1 MSLPG
6 SSHFLLLNSA
16 FLPLDV
22 IVFRILSVVLFV
34 KRGGEEMN
42 AVQTFKLTKNF
53 DGLIAVNGID
63 LEIKKGELFSL
74 LGPNGAGK
82 TTTIRMLCCLLK
94 PTKGT
99 ASILGHDV
107 VKTPFAVKRFI
118 GVSPQDTILSERLNC
133 WENLALI
140 GKAHGLSSDEVK
152 GRSEE
157 LLETMGLM
165 ERSKDQVR
173 KFSGGMKR
181 RLSIAMALVS
191 DPQVLFLDEPTLGLD
206 PQARRNI
213 WEYIATLKG
222 KKTILLTTHYMEE
235 ADSLSD
241 RIGIID
247 EGRVVALGTSQ
258 ELKTQFFE
266 MQSMVV
272 STEDLTA
279 EVVEDLQSK
288 YSRLEMTKGRL
299 KIYHKDL
306 DFKGIVDYLHS
317 RGVTVYS
324 AALEQPTL
332 EDVFI
337 QITGKKLRD

>member
-1 MSLPG
+1 V
-6 SSHFLLLNSA
+6 LLFA
-16 FLPLDV
+16 KD
-22 IVFRILSVVLFV
+22 
-34 KRGGEEMN
+34 GGEEMN
-42 AVQTFKLTKNF
+42 AVQTFKLTKQF
-53 DGLIAVNGID
+53 DGLVAVNGVD

-99 ASILGHDV
+99 ASILGYDV
-107 VKTPFAVKRFI
+107 VKTPFAVKKLI
-118 GVSPQDTILSERLNC
+118 GVSPQETILSERLNC

-140 GKAHGLSSDEVK
+140 GKVHGLSSNQVRR
-152 GRSEE
+152 RSQE

-181 RLSIAMALVS
+181 RLSIAMALIS

-206 PQARRNI
+206 PQARRAI
-213 WEYIATLKG
+213 WDYIAGLKG

-247 EGRVVALGTSQ
+247 EGRVAALGTSQ
-258 ELKTQFFE
+258 ELKTNTFG
-266 MQSMVV
+266 MRNMVV
-272 STEDLTA
+272 STENLTA
-279 EVVEDLQSK
+279 ETIAELHSK
-288 YSRLEMTKGRL
+288 YSRVAMTKGQL
-299 KIYHKDL
+299 KISNKDL
-306 DFKGIVDYLHS
+306 DFKEIVDYLHS
-317 RGVTVYS
+317 RRVAVYS
-324 AALEQPTL
+324 ATLEQPTL

>member
-1 MSLPG
+1 
-6 SSHFLLLNSA
+6 
-16 FLPLDV
+16 
-22 IVFRILSVVLFV
+22 
-34 KRGGEEMN
+34 MN
-42 AVQTFKLTKNF
+42 AIQTFKLTKRFN
-53 DGLIAVNGID
+53 GLVAVNGVD
-63 LEIKKGELFSL
+63 LEIKNGELFSL

-94 PTKGT
+94 PTQGT
-99 ASILGHDV
+99 ASVLGYDV
-107 VKTPFAVKRFI
+107 IREPFEVKKLI
-118 GVSPQDTILSERLNC
+118 GVSPQDTVLSERLNC

-140 GKAHGLSSDEVK
+140 GKVHGLSSNQAK
-152 GRSEE
+152 RRSKE

-181 RLSIAMALVS
+181 RLNIAMALVS

-206 PQARRNI
+206 PQARRTI
-213 WEYIATLKG
+213 WEYIAELKG

-235 ADSLSD
+235 ADVLSD

-258 ELKTQFFE
+258 ELKTNLFE
-266 MQSMVV
+266 MRSMVI
-272 STEDLTA
+272 STENLTA
-279 EVVEDLQSK
+279 EVMEDLLNK
-288 YSRLEMTKGRL
+288 YSRLEKARGRL

-306 DFKGIVDYLHS
+306 NFKEIVDYLHS

>member
-1 MSLPG
+1 
-6 SSHFLLLNSA
+6 
-16 FLPLDV
+16 
-22 IVFRILSVVLFV
+22 
-34 KRGGEEMN
+34 MN
-42 AVQTFKLTKNF
+42 AVQTSKLTKEF
-53 DGLIAVNGID
+53 DSLVAVNGID
-63 LEIKKGELFSL
+63 LEIKKGELFSF

-94 PTKGT
+94 PTRGT

-107 VKTPFAVKRFI
+107 VKTPFAVKKLI

-140 GKAHGLSSDEVK
+140 GKVHGLSSDEVTR
-152 GRSEE
+152 RSKN
-157 LLETMGLM
+157 LLETMGLI

-206 PQARRNI
+206 PQARRTI
-213 WEYIATLKG
+213 WEYIAELKG

-235 ADSLSD
+235 ADFLSD

-247 EGRVVALGTSQ
+247 EGKVVALGTSQ
-258 ELKTQFFE
+258 ELKTNLLE
-266 MQSMVV
+266 MRSMVV
-272 STEDLTA
+272 ETENLTA
-279 EVVEDLQSK
+279 EVIADLLSK
-288 YSRLEMTKGRL
+288 YSRLEKVKGRL
-299 KIYHKDL
+299 KIYHKEL
-306 DFKGIVDYLHS
+306 DFKRIVDYLHS
-317 RGVTVYS
+317 RGVTVHS

-337 QITGKKLRD
+337 QITGKQLRD

>member
-1 MSLPG
+1 
-6 SSHFLLLNSA
+6 
-16 FLPLDV
+16 
-22 IVFRILSVVLFV
+22 
-34 KRGGEEMN
+34 MN
-42 AVQTFKLTKNF
+42 AVQTFKLTKEF
-53 DGLIAVNGID
+53 DGLVAVNGID

-94 PTKGT
+94 PTRGT

-107 VKTPFAVKRFI
+107 VRVPFAVKKLI

-140 GKAHGLSSDEVK
+140 GKVYGLSSNEVRK
-152 GRSEE
+152 RSEE

-165 ERSKDQVR
+165 ERAKDQVR

-181 RLSIAMALVS
+181 RLSITMALVS

-206 PQARRNI
+206 PQARRAI
-213 WEYIATLKG
+213 WEYLAGLKG

-235 ADSLSD
+235 ADFLSD

-258 ELKTQFFE
+258 ELKTNIFE
-266 MQSMVV
+266 MRSMVV
-272 STEDLTA
+272 STENLTA
-279 EVVEDLQSK
+279 EVIADLQSK
-288 YSRLEMTKGRL
+288 YSRLEIAKGRL

>member
-1 MSLPG
+1 
-6 SSHFLLLNSA
+6 
-16 FLPLDV
+16 
-22 IVFRILSVVLFV
+22 
-34 KRGGEEMN
+34 MN
-42 AVQTFKLTKNF
+42 AVQTFKLTKKF
-53 DGLIAVNGID
+53 DSLVAVNGID
-63 LEIKKGELFSL
+63 LEINEGELFSL

-94 PTKGT
+94 PTGGT
-99 ASILGHDV
+99 ASVLGHDI
-107 VKTPFAVKRFI
+107 VKTPFAVKEVI
-118 GVSPQDTILSERLNC
+118 GVSPQDTTLSERLNC

-140 GKAHGLSSDEVK
+140 GKVHGLSSDAVAR
-152 GRSEE
+152 RSKE

-165 ERSKDQVR
+165 ERAKDQVR

-181 RLSIAMALVS
+181 RLSIAMALIS

-213 WEYIATLKG
+213 WDYIDTLKG

-247 EGRVVALGTSQ
+247 EGRVVALGTPR
-258 ELKTQFFE
+258 ELKTHFFE
-266 MQSMVV
+266 MQSMAV
-272 STEDLTA
+272 STGNITA
-279 EVVEDLQSK
+279 EVIEDLQSK
-288 YSRLEMTKGRL
+288 YSRLEMTKGKL

-306 DFKGIVDYLHS
+306 DFKAIVDYLHS
-317 RGVTVYS
+317 RGITVYS
-324 AALEQPTL
+324 ATLEQPTL

>member
-1 MSLPG
+1 
-6 SSHFLLLNSA
+6 
-16 FLPLDV
+16 
-22 IVFRILSVVLFV
+22 
-34 KRGGEEMN
+34 MN
-42 AVQTFKLTKNF
+42 AVQTFKLTKEF
-53 DGLIAVNGID
+53 DSLVAVNSVD

-94 PTKGT
+94 PTRGT
-99 ASILGHDV
+99 ASILGYDV
-107 VKTPFAVKRFI
+107 VRAPFGVKKLI
-118 GVSPQDTILSERLNC
+118 GVSPQDTILSEHLNC

-140 GKAHGLSSDEVK
+140 GKVHGLSSNEVEE
-152 GRSEE
+152 RSKK
-157 LLETMGLM
+157 LLETMGLI

-181 RLSIAMALVS
+181 RLSIAMALIS

-206 PQARRNI
+206 PQARRAI
-213 WEYIATLKG
+213 WEYIAELKG

-235 ADSLSD
+235 ADFLSE

-258 ELKTQFFE
+258 ELKTNLIE
-266 MQSMVV
+266 MRSMVV
-272 STEDLTA
+272 STDNLTA
-279 EVVEDLQSK
+279 EVIADLQGK
-288 YSRLEMTKGRL
+288 YSRLEMAKGRL

-306 DFKGIVDYLHS
+306 DFKEIVDYLHS

>member
-1 MSLPG
+1 
-6 SSHFLLLNSA
+6 
-16 FLPLDV
+16 
-22 IVFRILSVVLFV
+22 
-34 KRGGEEMN
+34 MN
-42 AVQTFKLTKNF
+42 AVQTFKLTKEF
-53 DGLIAVNGID
+53 DGLVAVNGVD
-63 LEIKKGELFSL
+63 LEIKKGELFSF

-94 PTKGT
+94 PTRGT
-99 ASILGHDV
+99 ASVLGYDV
-107 VKTPFAVKRFI
+107 VKTPFAVKKLI

-140 GKAHGLSSDEVK
+140 GKVHGLGSDEVK
-152 GRSEE
+152 KRSQE
-157 LLETMGLM
+157 LLETMGLT

-206 PQARRNI
+206 PQARRTI
-213 WEYIATLKG
+213 WEYMAKLKG

-247 EGRVVALGTSQ
+247 EGKVVALGTSQ
-258 ELKTQFFE
+258 ELKTNVFK
-266 MQSMVV
+266 MRNMVV
-272 STEDLTA
+272 STGNLTA
-279 EVVEDLQSK
+279 EVITDLHNK
-288 YSRLEMTKGRL
+288 YSRVAMTKGQL
-299 KIYHKDL
+299 KVSHKEL
-306 DFKGIVDYLHS
+306 DFKEIVDYLHS

-337 QITGKKLRD
+337 EITGKKLRD

>member
-1 MSLPG
+1 
-6 SSHFLLLNSA
+6 
-16 FLPLDV
+16 
-22 IVFRILSVVLFV
+22 
-34 KRGGEEMN
+34 MN
-42 AVQTFKLTKNF
+42 AVQTFKLNKQF
-53 DGLIAVNGID
+53 DNLVAVNNID

-94 PTKGT
+94 PTSGT
-99 ASILGHDV
+99 ASILGYDV
-107 VKTPFAVKRFI
+107 VKMPFAVKKLI

-140 GKAHGLSSDEVK
+140 GRVHGLSSNEVK
-152 GRSEE
+152 VRSQE
-157 LLETMGLM
+157 LLETMGLL
-165 ERSKDQVR
+165 ERAKDQVR

-191 DPQVLFLDEPTLGLD
+191 NPQVLFLDEPTLGLD
-206 PQARRNI
+206 PQARRTI
-213 WEYIATLKG
+213 WEYIAGLRG

-241 RIGIID
+241 RIGIVD
-247 EGRVVALGTSQ
+247 EGKIVALGTPQ
-258 ELKTQFFE
+258 ELKTKIFA
-266 MQSMVV
+266 MRSMVV
-272 STEDLTA
+272 STENLPPEVIADLHN
-279 EVVEDLQSK
+279 K
-288 YSRLEMTKGRL
+288 YSRVAVAKEKL

-306 DFKGIVDYLHS
+306 DFKEIVDYLHA
-317 RGVTVYS
+317 RGVTVHS

>member
-1 MSLPG
+1 
-6 SSHFLLLNSA
+6 
-16 FLPLDV
+16 
-22 IVFRILSVVLFV
+22 
-34 KRGGEEMN
+34 MN
-42 AVQTFKLTKNF
+42 AVQTFKLIKEF
-53 DGLIAVNGID
+53 DGLVAVNGVD

-99 ASILGHDV
+99 ASILGYDIATEPFK
-107 VKTPFAVKRFI
+107 VKKLI
-118 GVSPQDTILSERLNC
+118 GVSPQETVLSERLNC

-140 GKAHGLSSDEVK
+140 GKIHGLSSKEVK
-152 GRSEE
+152 RRSKE
-157 LLETMGLM
+157 LLETMSLM

-206 PQARRNI
+206 PQARRAA
-213 WEYIATLKG
+213 WEYIAQLKG

-247 EGRVVALGTSQ
+247 EGRVVALGTPQ
-258 ELKTQFFE
+258 ELKTDLFK
-266 MQSMVV
+266 MRSMVI
-272 STEDLTA
+272 TAENLTA
-279 EVVEDLQSK
+279 EVMEDLRNK
-288 YSRLEMTKGRL
+288 YSKVEEVNGKL
-299 KIYHKDL
+299 KISHKDL
-306 DFKGIVDYLHS
+306 DFKEIVDYLHS
-317 RGVTVYS
+317 RGVIIYS
-324 AALEQPTL
+324 AGIEQPTL

>member
-1 MSLPG
+1 
-6 SSHFLLLNSA
+6 
-16 FLPLDV
+16 
-22 IVFRILSVVLFV
+22 
-34 KRGGEEMN
+34 MN
-42 AVQTFKLTKNF
+42 AVQTFKLTKKF
-53 DGLIAVNGID
+53 DSLVAVNGVD
-63 LEIKKGELFSL
+63 LEIKKGELFSF

-94 PTKGT
+94 PTRGS
-99 ASILGHDV
+99 ASILGYDV
-107 VKTPFAVKRFI
+107 VKTPFAVKRLI
-118 GVSPQDTILSERLNC
+118 GVSPQETILSERLNC

-140 GKAHGLSSDEVK
+140 GKIHGLSSNQVRR
-152 GRSEE
+152 RSQE

-165 ERSKDQVR
+165 ERAKDQVR

-181 RLSIAMALVS
+181 RLSIAVALVS

-206 PQARRNI
+206 PQARRVI
-213 WEYIATLKG
+213 WEYIAGLKG

-258 ELKTQFFE
+258 ELKTNTFG
-266 MQSMVV
+266 MRNMVV
-272 STEDLTA
+272 STEHLTA
-279 EVVEDLQSK
+279 EVIADLHSK
-288 YSRLEMTKGRL
+288 YSRVAVTKGQL
-299 KIYHKDL
+299 KISHKDL
-306 DFKGIVDYLHS
+306 DFREIVDYLHS
-317 RGVTVYS
+317 RGVILHS

-337 QITGKKLRD
+337 QITGKELRD